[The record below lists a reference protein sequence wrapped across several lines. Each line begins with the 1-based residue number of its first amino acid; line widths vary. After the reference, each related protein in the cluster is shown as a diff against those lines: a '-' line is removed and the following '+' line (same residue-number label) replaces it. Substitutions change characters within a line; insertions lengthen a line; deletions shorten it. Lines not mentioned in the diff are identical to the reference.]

1 MKKFNDFF
9 TNHGTKLICVLLVL
23 IYFKTCSTDR
33 TVDKVKK
40 QVTAVDTRI
49 EKMDSTFT
57 AKIIEKPEMIQLIKN
72 TPAWRT
78 LEIEE
83 LSDKHRVPINSYKN
97 KEEN

>member
-1 MKKFNDFF
+1 MKKLNDFF

-57 AKIIEKPEMIQLIKN
+57 IKIIERPEMIQLIKN